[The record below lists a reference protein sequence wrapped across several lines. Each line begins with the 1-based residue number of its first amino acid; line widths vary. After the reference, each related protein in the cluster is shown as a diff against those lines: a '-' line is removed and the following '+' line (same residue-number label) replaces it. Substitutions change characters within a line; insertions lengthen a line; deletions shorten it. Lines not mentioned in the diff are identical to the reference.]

1 MKLSNSFFYTIREDI
16 KDEESK
22 SGNLLV
28 RSGMIKKTGSGVY
41 MYLPMGLK
49 VLKKVENIVREEM
62 NKAGA
67 IEVEMPSLLPEDYF
81 IESGR
86 RNNFGSDMFS
96 LKDRHERNLVL
107 GPTHEELFAYAA
119 KSVVNSYKDL
129 PFNLYQ
135 IANKYRDEP
144 RPRFGLIRIRE
155 FRMKDAYSFDIDLE
169 GLDLSYKKMKD
180 AYKNIFD
187 RIGIDYR
194 IVKADTGTMGGLLSE
209 EFQAVTEIGEDTL
222 VLCENNDYASN
233 VEIAVSSNE
242 YISSIEEKLAKE
254 LIDTPNVGTIDEV
267 SNFLKLP
274 VTSFVK
280 TLIYKIDDKFYACL
294 VPGNR
299 EINEIKLGKLLG
311 AKKIEMA
318 TDIDV
323 EKITNAKV
331 GFAGPIG
338 LSIPIII
345 DESIIG
351 MSNFVVGANITDKHY
366 INVNLED
373 FNYDLKGDI
382 VNVLE
387 GDLCPVCKKPLVFKK
402 GIEIGNIF
410 KLGTSYSESMN
421 LYFKDKDNK
430 DLPVVMGSYGI
441 GIERIMAAI
450 TEQKSDEKGLVW
462 PINIAPYEVGIVLID
477 PTDENQNE
485 VANELYNE
493 LTKLGIDVLLDDRE
507 QRPGVKFN
515 DLDLIGIPIR
525 VTVGKKVNESLVE
538 VKLRTEFD
546 SSEIKINNVIEKV
559 VEMKKNH

>member
-1 MKLSNSFFYTIREDI
+1 MKLSNSFFYTIREDT

-323 EKITNAKV
+323 EKITNAKI

-477 PTDENQNE
+477 PTDEKQNE

>member
-311 AKKIEMA
+311 AKEIEMA